1 VCLAVLLGVLLG
13 SPTLLVQA
21 ENNQRMLTQ
30 DRVIAALRQ
39 YIREHSVWSP
49 EQVEVVLQS
58 FTPTPLPEGEIEI
71 DFLKQTQGLTPGRHR
86 FLLGVQINGR
96 EEARLWIDADVK
108 VFVEVL
114 VTSQPL
120 AHFEPLSPDKVR
132 LERRNLGESPAQPFT
147 SFNDIQGKL
156 AARPIEVNQVL
167 AASLVELPQVIRRGA
182 TVSLRYESVGIR
194 VEAPGRAMEPG
205 RVGDRI
211 RVENPDSGK
220 VVEGQILDD
229 RSVRVN

>member
-1 VCLAVLLGVLLG
+1 
-13 SPTLLVQA
+13 
-21 ENNQRMLTQ
+21 
-30 DRVIAALRQ
+30 
-39 YIREHSVWSP
+39 
-49 EQVEVVLQS
+49 
-58 FTPTPLPEGEIEI
+58 
-71 DFLKQTQGLTPGRHR
+71 
-86 FLLGVQINGR
+86 VQINGR